1 MNDLERK
8 EILSKCLTE
17 KRFLH
22 SLGVSIT
29 AQQLAK
35 RFGASVEKAKV
46 AGLLHDC
53 ARAYK
58 VQQLFALAQKLH
70 LDVVAIE
77 RHAPILLHAR
87 IGAVLVRTKYQIED
101 EEIQQAIRLHTTGGT
116 NMSLLDKIIYLADM
130 IEPGRDF
137 PAVGAIRALAEEN
150 LEQAVLAAFDQSILH
165 VLACNQVI
173 HPDTILA
180 RNEILL
186 KG

>member
-1 MNDLERK
+1 MDDLERK
-8 EILSKCLTE
+8 EVLSKCLSE
-17 KRFLH
+17 KRFTH

-35 RFGASVEKAKV
+35 RFGASAAKAKI

-53 ARAYK
+53 ARAYT
-58 VQQLFALAQKLH
+58 VQQLFALAQKLYIG
-70 LDVVAIE
+70 VSAVE
-77 RHAPILLHAR
+77 RHAPILLHAP
-87 IGAVLVRTKYQIED
+87 IGAILVKTKYRIED
-101 EEIQQAIRLHTTGGT
+101 EEIQRAIRLHTTGGT

-130 IEPGRDF
+130 IEPGREF
-137 PAVGAIRALAEEN
+137 PGVNAIRALAEED
-150 LEQAVLAAFDQSILH
+150 LERAVLAAFNQSIVY
-165 VLACNQVI
+165 VLESNQVV